1 MLFAWAQKK
10 KTHDFI
16 NRKGSLDK
24 KNLVEFWAKLP
35 TKTGIG
41 WKNQEILS
49 RTRTG
54 SILRCNSPSDC
65 VEAFDH
71 VCPPVSLGWVVVGGW
86 TKIADRLE
94 GPSPEIFLSVC
105 SSKLEASQAFVQRLQ
120 LFSKMSAATSMFF
133 ISHVVHSKS
142 GVVDSEGTHLSF
154 WCMHDKC
161 MNMKIYM
168 MNSPFEGW
176 HMIVTLAW
184 WNKNF
189 DSCPNSTSLE
199 FKMLQEEFA
208 PMQINDSTYNLR
220 TSSIHYVN
228 MGRFSTWSQ
237 KGLWAAQWP
246 PHVKAV

>member
-71 VCPPVSLGWVVVGGW
+71 VCPPVSLGWVIVGGW

-94 GPSPEIFLSVC
+94 GPSPEVFLSVC

-120 LFSKMSAATSMFF
+120 LF
-133 ISHVVHSKS
+133 
-142 GVVDSEGTHLSF
+142 
-154 WCMHDKC
+154 
-161 MNMKIYM
+161 
-168 MNSPFEGW
+168 
-176 HMIVTLAW
+176 
-184 WNKNF
+184 
-189 DSCPNSTSLE
+189 
-199 FKMLQEEFA
+199 FKMGAETSTFFYLQCFLLKIGCCRLIGDPPFILVHAWKNVWTCNLYDELA
-208 PMQINDSTYNLR
+208 LRGVTYDRHFCMMKQEYWFLLKLYNE
-220 TSSIHYVN
+220 N
-228 MGRFSTWSQ
+228 FWSDDHFVTHKSWIQ
-237 KGLWAAQWP
+237 DASRRVRPDANKW
-246 PHVKAV
+246 